1 MLTIY
6 SQTNRE
12 SPNKNWSV
20 RYEFSNHGAVWFVL
34 EYLGNNKMSV
44 AVYDEDFLRAMR
56 DDASLVTA
64 DNSPQEASARNK
76 FGTGRMLRA
85 SREVIKCFPTIT
97 DWIFSRVTGASDLD
111 ERAIR
116 RGTTN

>member
-12 SPNKNWSV
+12 SPNQNWSV
-20 RYEFSNHGAVWFVL
+20 RVQLDNGAVWFVL
-34 EYLGNNKMSV
+34 DYIGNNKMAVS
-44 AVYDEDFLRAMR
+44 VYDEDFLRAMR
-56 DDASLVTA
+56 DDSSLVTA
-64 DNSPQEASARNK
+64 DDSEPELKARNK

-85 SREVIKCFPTIT
+85 SRDVIKCFPTIT
-97 DWIFSRVTGASDLD
+97 DWVFSRVTGVSGLD

>member
-1 MLTIY
+1 MVTIY

-12 SPNKNWSV
+12 SPNRNWSV
-20 RYEFSNHGAVWFVL
+20 RVQLDNGAAWFML
-34 EYLGNNKMSV
+34 EYIGNNKMSV
-44 AVYDEDFLRAMR
+44 SVYDEDYLRAMR
-56 DDASLVTA
+56 DDNSLVTT
-64 DNSPQEASARNK
+64 DGSEPELKARNK

-97 DWIFSRVTGASDLD
+97 DWVFTRVTGASDPD

-116 RGTTN
+116 RGT